1 MNNSTDKE
9 KIVLSAR
16 DVRKTFC
23 DGAGNPVAVL
33 NGVTFDICAG
43 EIAAVIGS
51 SGSGKSTLLQIL
63 GGLDACDSGDI
74 CIAGRSLKNISQAEL
89 GRLRNELLG
98 FVYQF
103 HHLLPEFT
111 ALENVAMPLS
121 IARLD
126 EKSAHERAREALK
139 AVGLEHRLTH
149 LPSQLSG
156 GERQRT
162 AIARAM
168 VTGPACIL
176 ADEPTGALDS
186 KSTDE
191 LLALF
196 SRINEKGQTILMV
209 THSVKA
215 ASRAGRVLFIRDG
228 EVYHQLYRGGL
239 TDEQFYQKISDTLT
253 ILATGGD
260 RR

>member
-176 ADEPTGALDS
+176 ADEPTGNLDHDTAMDVFEQFVQSARSRGCAILIVTHDQLIAERCDRILRLEEGRIVDECATSRSAGALRAGHGQD
-186 KSTDE
+186 
-191 LLALF
+191 ALF
-196 SRINEKGQTILMV
+196 
-209 THSVKA
+209 
-215 ASRAGRVLFIRDG
+215 
-228 EVYHQLYRGGL
+228 
-239 TDEQFYQKISDTLT
+239 
-253 ILATGGD
+253 
-260 RR
+260 